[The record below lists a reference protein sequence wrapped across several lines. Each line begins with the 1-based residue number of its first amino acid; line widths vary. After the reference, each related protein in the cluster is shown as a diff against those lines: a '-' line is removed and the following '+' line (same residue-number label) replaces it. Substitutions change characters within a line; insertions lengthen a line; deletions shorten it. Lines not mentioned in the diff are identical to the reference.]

1 MHTDKSHEDA
11 FHVPRWVDVLG
22 GFINHRQ
29 GLWIRMG
36 GLETRLL
43 SDEIADIP
51 IEQPIYVSGIA
62 RSGSTILLE
71 VLSQFEQVVTHQY
84 KDYPPVFTPYFWNWF
99 FDRMAKRGAEA
110 VERAHRDGIM
120 VTPESPEA
128 FEEVLWMAFFPNLH
142 ETSTSSVL
150 DHRTSN
156 AAFERF
162 YRDHIRKL
170 LRVRGGNRYLSKG
183 NYNVTRLEYLLKLF
197 PDARFVIPV
206 REPAWHIA
214 SLMKQ
219 HKLFCDGEQR
229 NPRALQ
235 HMRRVGHFE
244 FGLDRRPINAGDRAC
259 IARIVAL
266 WERGDDI
273 EGWAHYWNH
282 VYGYI
287 AERLDGNARLRD
299 AAMTVRF
306 EDLCQAPKETLKT
319 VLDHCR
325 LPASDDLVDRLAER
339 IRFPS
344 YYQPQFSEK
353 ELDLIGRITRTTAER
368 FGYTEP
374 LANTAHNPVSNGSAC
389 SQRT

>member
-1 MHTDKSHEDA
+1 MDTDKSQEDA
-11 FHVPRWVDVLG
+11 FNVPRWVDVLG

-43 SDEIADIP
+43 SDEIADLP

-71 VLSQFEQVVTHQY
+71 VLSQLEQVVTHQY

-99 FDRMAKRGAEA
+99 FDRMAKRSAQA

-170 LRVRGGNRYLSKG
+170 LRVRGGDRYLSKG

-206 REPAWHIA
+206 REPTWHIA
-214 SLMKQ
+214 SLDETAQ
-219 HKLFCDGEQR
+219 AVLR
-229 NPRALQ
+229 RRA
-235 HMRRVGHFE
+235 
-244 FGLDRRPINAGDRAC
+244 
-259 IARIVAL
+259 
-266 WERGDDI
+266 
-273 EGWAHYWNH
+273 
-282 VYGYI
+282 
-287 AERLDGNARLRD
+287 
-299 AAMTVRF
+299 T
-306 EDLCQAPKETLKT
+306 
-319 VLDHCR
+319 
-325 LPASDDLVDRLAER
+325 
-339 IRFPS
+339 
-344 YYQPQFSEK
+344 
-353 ELDLIGRITRTTAER
+353 
-368 FGYTEP
+368 
-374 LANTAHNPVSNGSAC
+374 
-389 SQRT
+389 